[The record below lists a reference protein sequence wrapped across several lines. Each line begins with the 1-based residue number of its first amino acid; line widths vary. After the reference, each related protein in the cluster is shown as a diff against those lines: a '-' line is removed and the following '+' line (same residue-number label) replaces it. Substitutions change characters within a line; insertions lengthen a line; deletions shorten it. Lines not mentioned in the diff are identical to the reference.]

1 MAKTRF
7 NYEEEY
13 GIQRTQQPVT
23 TGTSVL
29 GVAFD
34 GGVVIA
40 ADLLASYGSLAR
52 FRDIPRV
59 FKVNDKCVI
68 GCGGDYADYQFLL
81 KAIEQKMID
90 EDNHNDELSL
100 SPNALFSWLTR
111 VQYNRRSKFDPL
123 WCQWVVGGLNV
134 EGKPFL
140 GYVDKLGTAYEC
152 PAIATGYGSYIAIP
166 LIREE
171 MDAAEARGVP
181 LTEQQA
187 KQLIQKC
194 LTVLYYRDARSLNK
208 YQLAVV
214 NTLGATIEGPLTVES
229 NWNVAHYV
237 KGYE

>member
-1 MAKTRF
+1 MAKSAMT
-7 NYEEEY
+7 YETD
-13 GIQRTQQPVT
+13 GPFQRSQTPVT

-34 GGVVIA
+34 GGVMIA
-40 ADLLASYGSLAR
+40 ADVLASYGSMAR
-52 FRDIPRV
+52 FRDVSRV
-59 FKVNDKCVI
+59 YRVNGQCVI

-90 EDNHNDELSL
+90 ENNHNDQHVLSA
-100 SPNALFSWLTR
+100 NALYSWLTR

-123 WCQWVVGGLNV
+123 WCQWVVGGLNA

-152 PAIATGYGSYIAIP
+152 PAIATGYGAYIALP

-171 MDAAEARGVP
+171 IEARGGQ
-181 LTEQQA
+181 LNEQQA
-187 KQLIQKC
+187 RQLINRC

-208 YQLAVV
+208 YELAVV
-214 NTLGATIEGPLTVES
+214 KSTGASVEGPLTLES
-229 NWNVAHYV
+229 NWNIAQYV